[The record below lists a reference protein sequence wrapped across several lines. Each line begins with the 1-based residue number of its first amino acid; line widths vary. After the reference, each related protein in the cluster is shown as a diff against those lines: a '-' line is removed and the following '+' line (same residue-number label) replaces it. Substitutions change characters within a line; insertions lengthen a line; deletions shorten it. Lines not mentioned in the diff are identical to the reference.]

1 VRIVIATAGVLSPE
15 PVARFAERLAGS
27 DGRVCVVTV
36 IEVPRSFLDE
46 IRSEQ
51 WHPLSEGS
59 AAWSTEEDAIIARYV
74 EERGGRLTE
83 PLLTALASRGVEAEV
98 RFLEGEDPATTI
110 IAAADDFDADLLV
123 MGATKHLF
131 DESHWESVSARVLRD
146 SRRPV
151 LVIPTGPHLATED
164 S

>member
-1 VRIVIATAGVLSPE
+1 VRIVIATAGVLGPE

-131 DESHWESVSARVLRD
+131 DDSHWESVSARVLRD